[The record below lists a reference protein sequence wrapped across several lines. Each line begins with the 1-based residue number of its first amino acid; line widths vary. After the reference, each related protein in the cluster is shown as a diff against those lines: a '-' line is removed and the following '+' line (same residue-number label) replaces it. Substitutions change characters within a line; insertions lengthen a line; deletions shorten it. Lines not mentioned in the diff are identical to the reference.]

1 MGEFKVWNHFHI
13 EGHKLSAYEP
23 ESIFG
28 EFFMRNRLYRAS
40 HWHRC
45 NFIDNGDA
53 DGDSVLDAEVN
64 DINMITPVIRRNG
77 KFEAQLAFNMFDWF
91 LGEKIAAN
99 ETSVEVLPESH
110 KLQLTLSIYPQQLTL
125 LHLIINGTNKE
136 DQSAQAAQL
145 KNILETAEQYEN
157 TEVTGLEINT

>member
-1 MGEFKVWNHFHI
+1 
-13 EGHKLSAYEP
+13 
-23 ESIFG
+23 
-28 EFFMRNRLYRAS
+28 
-40 HWHRC
+40 
-45 NFIDNGDA
+45 
-53 DGDSVLDAEVN
+53 
-64 DINMITPVIRRNG
+64 
-77 KFEAQLAFNMFDWF
+77 MFDWF